1 MLSKLENNVTRFTN
15 DIYDRD
21 WLSTILQGRFNNP
34 NYVLRTG
41 KGYPAKLLFS
51 STIDVTLLE
60 IEALHTATKCH

>member
-21 WLSTILQGRFNNP
+21 WLSTILQGRFNNL

-41 KGYPAKLLFS
+41 KRLPGKASVLLNN
-51 STIDVTLLE
+51 
-60 IEALHTATKCH
+60 